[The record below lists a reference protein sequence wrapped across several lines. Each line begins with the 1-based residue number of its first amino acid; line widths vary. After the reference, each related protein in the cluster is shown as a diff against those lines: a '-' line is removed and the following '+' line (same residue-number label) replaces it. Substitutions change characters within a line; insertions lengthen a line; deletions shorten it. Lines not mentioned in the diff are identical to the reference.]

1 MNHLKFTVYA
11 GNEECADVKTEGP
24 TLAIAI
30 GHALPDLARRLGN
43 SRTVLG
49 ARPYP
54 DGRRSYFGFY
64 LFVDMDEEPL
74 PSMLNRYETRQP
86 VPAHFR
92 HEDTEIEVFD
102 VYETMDEIEGTFRY
116 AAQELID
123 NEKYHE
129 LIRERALEYQQAVSD
144 VLIYDADAK
153 IDIVEKLEE
162 IFAGRDWSPFLSPS
176 HLIPPTVRIGKVEVV
191 ERSGEVLLLRFEYR
205 NGDASG
211 RELEFADRKAKRFH
225 IRRADYSAL
234 RAFDPPFNAWQLPLV
249 HHALQ
254 EALDS
259 GNYTDVSDTNWSEHL
274 EAADARLIPA

>member
-11 GNEECADVKTEGP
+11 GIEECADVETEGA

-30 GHALPDLARRLGN
+30 GRALPDLARRLGN

-54 DGRRSYFGFY
+54 DGGRSYFGFY
-64 LFVDMDEEPL
+64 LSVDLDEEQHPWV
-74 PSMLNRYETRQP
+74 LNRYETRQP

-102 VYETMDEIEGTFRY
+102 VYETMDEIEGSLRY
-116 AAQELID
+116 AAQDLIG
-123 NEKYHE
+123 NEKYHD
-129 LIRERALEYQQAVSD
+129 LIRERALEYHQAVND
-144 VLIYDADAK
+144 VLVYDPNAK
-153 IDIVEKLEE
+153 IDIVENLDE
-162 IFAGRDWSPFLSPS
+162 IFAGRDWSPFFSPS
-176 HLIPPTVRIGKVEVV
+176 RLIPPTVRIGKVEVV
-191 ERSGEVLLLRFEYR
+191 ERSDEVLLLRFEYQ
-205 NGDASG
+205 NGDESG

-225 IRRADYSAL
+225 VRRANYSAL
-234 RAFDPPFNAWQLPLV
+234 RSFDPPFNAWQLPLV
-249 HHALQ
+249 QHALQ

-259 GNYTDVSDTNWSEHL
+259 GNYTDVSDTNWSEHH